1 MNIQVNALPPP
12 VLSEAF
18 NEGTE
23 TVLYVHNLK
32 DPTDG
37 EVASYPNAAV
47 GDVIEFTVN
56 TSAGKRW
63 SGKRTVASAIG
74 PFVFKIPKSVFGE
87 KPAPGA
93 TAKVSYSVAK
103 KDGTAIYSPDL
114 LVCLKD

>member
-1 MNIQVNALPPP
+1 MNVQVNALPPP

-18 NEGTE
+18 IVGND

-37 EVASYPNAAV
+37 EVALYPNAAV
-47 GDVIEFTVN
+47 GDEIELTVN
-56 TSAGKRW
+56 TSVGKYW
-63 SGKRTVASAIG
+63 SGKLIVAPAID

-93 TAKVSYSVAK
+93 TAKVGYSVAK
-103 KDGTAIYSPDL
+103 KDGTTIYSPEL
-114 LVCLKD
+114 LVYLKD